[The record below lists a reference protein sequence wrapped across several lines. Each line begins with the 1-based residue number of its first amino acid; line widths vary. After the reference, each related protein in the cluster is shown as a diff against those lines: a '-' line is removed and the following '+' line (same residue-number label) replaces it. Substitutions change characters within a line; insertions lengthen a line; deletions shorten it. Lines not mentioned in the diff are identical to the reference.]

1 MIFSFGMGI
10 PAFTVFLQGI
20 ISFFSPCI
28 LPLLPVY
35 LGYLSGGGAAVD
47 GDGAL
52 RYRQIRV
59 IVGTLFFVIGISFA
73 FFLLGLGMTAV
84 GSFFGS
90 HRIILARIGGAVAI
104 LFGLYQLGVFGDSRL
119 LSTERRLPFI
129 FENRAMTPF
138 TALVF
143 GFVFSFS
150 WTPCVGPA
158 LSSVLLMAASAQSRA
173 AGFMLIGVYTLGFVI
188 PFILSGIFTTRLLML
203 FKKHKNVVRY
213 SMKVGGA
220 LMLIMGIMMIS
231 GAMND
236 MTASLSRYGAAE
248 ETETIAEE
256 EKTGSEDP
264 DKTPA
269 PDFELTDQY
278 GMIHTLSD
286 YRGKVVFLNFWATWC
301 PPCRAEMPDIESLYE
316 EYAAQG
322 NEDVVILGV
331 AFPDYD
337 REQSERKIKD
347 FLSDNGYTYPVLM
360 DTEARL
366 LWEYGITAYP
376 TTYMID
382 RDGNLYGYVVGGM
395 SREVMEQIIEE
406 TLMESGG

>member
-1 MIFSFGMGI
+1 
-10 PAFTVFLQGI
+10 
-20 ISFFSPCI
+20 
-28 LPLLPVY
+28 
-35 LGYLSGGGAAVD
+35 
-47 GDGAL
+47 
-52 RYRQIRV
+52 
-59 IVGTLFFVIGISFA
+59 
-73 FFLLGLGMTAV
+73 
-84 GSFFGS
+84 
-90 HRIILARIGGAVAI
+90 
-104 LFGLYQLGVFGDSRL
+104 
-119 LSTERRLPFI
+119 
-129 FENRAMTPF
+129 
-138 TALVF
+138 
-143 GFVFSFS
+143 
-150 WTPCVGPA
+150 
-158 LSSVLLMAASAQSRA
+158 
-173 AGFMLIGVYTLGFVI
+173 MLIGVYTLGFVI

-213 SMKVGGA
+213 SMKAGGA

-248 ETETIAEE
+248 ETESAATEE
-256 EKTGSEDP
+256 ETRSEDP